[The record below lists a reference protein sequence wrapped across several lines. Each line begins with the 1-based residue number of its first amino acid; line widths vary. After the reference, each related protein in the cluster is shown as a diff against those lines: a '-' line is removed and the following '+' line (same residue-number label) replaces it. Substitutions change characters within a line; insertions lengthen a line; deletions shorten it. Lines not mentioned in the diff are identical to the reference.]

1 MSSFKVVIVGGG
13 PVGALAG
20 LYAAQRGFEVE
31 IYEMRDE
38 YNQLHTATAF
48 STKSISLTLSE
59 RGIKSLR
66 HSRCKN
72 LAERILSKTVPVYGR
87 MVHGKAKAVLT
98 SRRIPYDVHGQ
109 ALYAISRSEINYS
122 LLQELSKFPNVR
134 VFYKHK
140 LSGLDMKQKSAT
152 FQNITKVHEPDHE
165 TKFDLLIGADG
176 AHSTT
181 RFHLSRYAKININ
194 QKWEDI
200 FWCELTIPAGHSLAL
215 DCLHMWP
222 QHDFMLFAC
231 PDKEGTLTC
240 NLFAPE
246 SVFVELKSSGRI
258 VEFFE
263 KHFPGITPDLIPT
276 DSLQKQFQSNLHH
289 PMIDIRC
296 SPYHYQDSCVLIGDA
311 AHAMVPFYGQG
322 MNTGFEDVRILFE
335 DFLDQ
340 RKNLPSSPYDLSL
353 THSVQQK
360 EPLDTPAAI
369 VGDYLEQYTKFRQP
383 DVHIINELALQN
395 YKELR
400 QGVLKISYRVRK
412 QIEEFLCFYAPQLG
426 WATQYRMVAFETM
439 RYTEVLRQVR
449 KQRLILSSLAWS
461 CLVAFSVFCLF
472 SLHLSKTVDILV

>member
-1 MSSFKVVIVGGG
+1 MSSFKVFIVGGG

-38 YNQLHTATAF
+38 YNQPHTATAF

-66 HSRCKN
+66 HSKCQN
-72 LAERILSKTVPVYGR
+72 LAERILSKTVPVYGQK
-87 MVHGKAKAVLT
+87 VHGRTKSGLT
-98 SRRIPYDVHGQ
+98 TRRIPYDVHGQ

-152 FQNITKVHEPDHE
+152 FQNISRPREPDHE
-165 TKFDLLIGADG
+165 AKFDLLIGADG

-181 RFHLSRYAKININ
+181 RFYLSRYAKINIS

-200 FWCELTIPAGHSLAL
+200 FGVNSPSPRDIPFLWTVCICGPNMISCCLPAQIRKEHLPVICLPPKASSWSSLRSTS
-215 DCLHMWP
+215 
-222 QHDFMLFAC
+222 
-231 PDKEGTLTC
+231 PD
-240 NLFAPE
+240 
-246 SVFVELKSSGRI
+246 
-258 VEFFE
+258 
-263 KHFPGITPDLIPT
+263 ITPDLIPT
-276 DSLQKQFQSNLHH
+276 DSLQKQFKSNLHH

-340 RKNLPSSPYDLSL
+340 RRTLPSTPYDLSL

-369 VGDYLEQYTKFRQP
+369 IGDYLEQYTKFRQP

-400 QGVLKISYRVRK
+400 QGVLKVSYRVRK

-439 RYTEVLRQVR
+439 RYTEVLRRVR
-449 KQRLILSSLAWS
+449 KQGLILSSVAWS
-461 CLVAFSVFCLF
+461 CLVVLSIDFLF
-472 SLHLSKTVDILV
+472 SLRLSKVADVLV